1 MRQGGKNFVS
11 SSEKK
16 SVRKIINGK
25 NININNNE
33 RFINT
38 VIDKS
43 QFLLE
48 YLN

>member
-1 MRQGGKNFVS
+1 M
-11 SSEKK
+11 
-16 SVRKIINGK
+16 RKIINGK